1 LKARLGQNYLRRVK
15 RVMSQLP
22 PGENQHRSD
31 LDTRMGLSGV
41 SHVILRK
48 IKISMGIYE
57 ASEPVKALAT
67 E

>member
-1 LKARLGQNYLRRVK
+1 
-15 RVMSQLP
+15 MSQLP